1 MIKENNHSLNL
12 LKLIGVSSLIIYHS
26 NVFIYGRQF
35 ASGGFF
41 GIDLIFII
49 SGYLSYIF
57 FKQSSF
63 SFKDTFILFFKQKFR
78 KIFPSLLSLI
88 TICFIL
94 SWFTLSP
101 DDFVNFAKS
110 VISNL
115 SFNSNFYYH
124 FSGNTLGEYNSLLK
138 PLFHLWSVSVLFQLW
153 IIFIICL
160 VLIDRYFKKYT
171 FQFLAFICLASFVFS
186 MILSKTN
193 HSLNFFIP
201 LTRSWEFILG
211 SIIAYFHQENK
222 FTSQKLG
229 FIENIILYLGFI
241 LLFYSIFFVTDSIL
255 HPSFKT
261 IIPLLGASI
270 IILFSKKNHFLIN
283 SVIIK
288 FFSKIS
294 LLSFSLFLFHYPIF
308 AFTRNSG
315 IAENNNFINL
325 LVILSILSLSLI
337 NFFILEKKIYEKKF
351 NFKIFS
357 NSILFIIVSVFVLT
371 VSTIVNNGFSERMPE
386 IVKLN
391 SGKESPASMLK
402 NKDNEL
408 CFNNL
413 NHCEFNKQG
422 SIKIF
427 AVGDSHMSALA
438 YGLRETIDENNIYL
452 KTFIYGNCIYFP
464 GFDKF
469 FLKTNE
475 ISNKCLDSYFKSIEE
490 ELLKNKNSITIF
502 NGRFPLYLTK
512 KYYNN
517 LEGGV
522 EGAAWY
528 HKYEPIKDSQFKN
541 IEESFIY
548 SLKKLSNNGNK
559 IILIYP
565 TPEAGWN
572 IPKEVFSK
580 FFIFKKE
587 FSKENY
593 ITTSYENYKQRVK
606 STYKLLDSING
617 DNIYR
622 IYPEKLFCNT
632 LIKGRCLTHDSKNL
646 FYSDEHHP
654 SLYIIEQLANQTIQ
668 KINFIFN

>member
-26 NVFIYGRQF
+26 NIFIFGRQF

-63 SFKDTFILFFKQKFR
+63 SFKDTFVLFLKQKFR

-88 TICFIL
+88 TICFFL

-101 DDFVNFAKS
+101 DDFVNFTKS

-115 SFNSNFYYH
+115 SLNSNFYYH

-160 VLIDRYFKKYT
+160 ILINRFFRKYT
-171 FQFLAFICLASFVFS
+171 LQFLVFICLASFAFS
-186 MILSKTN
+186 IILSKTN
-193 HSLNFFIP
+193 PSLNFFIP

-211 SIIAYFHQENK
+211 SIIAFFHQENK
-222 FTSQKLG
+222 FTHLKLN
-229 FIENIILYLGFI
+229 FIENIILFLAFV
-241 LLFYSIFFVTDSIL
+241 LLFYSIFFISNSIL

-270 IILFSKKNHFLIN
+270 IILYSKKNHFLIN
-283 SVIIK
+283 SAIIK

-308 AFTRNSG
+308 AFTRISG
-315 IAENNNFINL
+315 ITNNNL
-325 LVILSILSLSLI
+325 LNFLAILTILILSII
-337 NFFILEKKIYEKKF
+337 NFFIIEKKLYKKEI

-357 NSILFIIVSVFVLT
+357 NLILFSIILLFSTSVYTNFK
-371 VSTIVNNGFSERMPE
+371 NGFPDRMPK

-391 SGKESPASMLK
+391 SGKESPATMLK
-402 NKDNEL
+402 NEKGEL

-413 NHCEFNKQG
+413 NHCEFNKKG
-422 SIKIF
+422 SLKIY
-427 AVGDSHMSALA
+427 AIGDSHMSALA
-438 YGLRETIDENNIYL
+438 YGLRKKIDKSNIYL
-452 KTFIYGNCIYFP
+452 KTFVYGNCVYFP

-475 ISNKCLDSYFKSIEE
+475 ISNKCHNKYFISLEE
-490 ELLKNKNSITIF
+490 ELLKNGNSIVIF
-502 NGRFPLYLTK
+502 NARFPLYFTK
-512 KYYNN
+512 KYYDN
-517 LEGGV
+517 LEGGI
-522 EGAAWY
+522 EGAGWHHNY
-528 HKYEPIKDSQFKN
+528 VPIENGKFNN
-541 IEESFIY
+541 IAESFVY
-548 SLKKLSNNGNK
+548 SLEKLSKNGNRVV
-559 IILIYP
+559 IIYP
-565 TPEAGWN
+565 MPEAGWDV
-572 IPKEVFSK
+572 PKKVFSK
-580 FFIFKKE
+580 FFILKKKFIE
-587 FSKENY
+587 ENY
-593 ITTSYENYKQRVK
+593 VTTSYENYKQRVK
-606 STYKLLDSING
+606 STFEILDSIKG

-622 IYPEKLFCNT
+622 IYPDKIFCNT
-632 LIKGRCLTHDSKNL
+632 LIEGRCLTHDTKNL
-646 FYSDEHHP
+646 FYSDAHHP
-654 SLYIIEQLANQTIQ
+654 SLYIIEKLTDQTM
-668 KINFIFN
+668 KKLNLF

>member
-1 MIKENNHSLNL
+1 MIKEKNHSINL

-26 NVFIYGRQF
+26 NFFISGRQLV
-35 ASGGFF
+35 SGGFF
-41 GIDLIFII
+41 GIDLIFVI
-49 SGYLSYIF
+49 SGYLSYVF

-63 SFKDTFILFFKQKFR
+63 SLKDTFILFFKQKFR

-94 SWFTLSP
+94 SWFTLNP

-153 IIFIICL
+153 IIFTIFL
-160 VLIDRYFKKYT
+160 VLIDRYLKKYT
-171 FQFLAFICLASFVFS
+171 LQFLIFICLASFILS
-186 MILSKTN
+186 ITLSKTN
-193 HSLNFFIP
+193 YSLNFFIP
-201 LTRSWEFILG
+201 LTRGWEFILG
-211 SIIAYFHQENK
+211 SIIAFFHQANK
-222 FTSQKLG
+222 SANQKLN
-229 FIENIILYLGFI
+229 FIENIILYLGFF
-241 LLFYSIFFVTDSIL
+241 LLFYSIFFFTDSIL
-255 HPSFKT
+255 HPSYKT
-261 IIPLLGASI
+261 IIPLIGASI
-270 IILFSKKNHFLIN
+270 IILYSKKNYFLMD
-283 SVIIK
+283 SVILK

-294 LLSFSLFLFHYPIF
+294 LLSFSLYLFHFPIF
-308 AFTRNSG
+308 AFARNSG
-315 IAENNNFINL
+315 ITENNNLMNL
-325 LVILSILSLSLI
+325 LVILSILLLSII

-357 NSILFIIVSVFVLT
+357 NSILFIVVLVFIMT
-371 VSTIVNNGFSERMPE
+371 VITVVNNGFSERMPE

-391 SGKESPASMLK
+391 SGKEPPASMLK
-402 NKDNEL
+402 NEDNEL

-422 SIKIF
+422 SIKVF
-427 AVGDSHMSALA
+427 AIGDSHMAALA
-438 YGLRETIDENNIYL
+438 YALKNKIDENNIYL

-469 FLKTNE
+469 YLKTNE

-490 ELLKNKNSITIF
+490 ELLNNKNSITVF

-512 KYYNN
+512 KYYDN

-522 EGAAWY
+522 EGAGWY
-528 HKYEPIKDSQFKN
+528 HKYVPIQDSQFKN

-548 SLKKLSNNGNK
+548 SIKKLSNNGNK

-572 IPKEVFSK
+572 IPKEVFKK
-580 FFIFKKE
+580 FFIFKKK
-587 FSKENY
+587 FLKENY
-593 ITTSYENYKQRVK
+593 ITTSYEIYKRRVK
-606 STYKLLDSING
+606 STYRMLDSIKG

-622 IYPEKLFCNT
+622 VYPDKLFCDT
-632 LIKGRCLTHDSKNL
+632 LIKDRCLTHDSKNL
-646 FYSDEHHP
+646 FYLDEHHP
-654 SLYIIEQLANQTIQ
+654 SLYIVEQLANQIIKVVQ
-668 KINFIFN
+668 